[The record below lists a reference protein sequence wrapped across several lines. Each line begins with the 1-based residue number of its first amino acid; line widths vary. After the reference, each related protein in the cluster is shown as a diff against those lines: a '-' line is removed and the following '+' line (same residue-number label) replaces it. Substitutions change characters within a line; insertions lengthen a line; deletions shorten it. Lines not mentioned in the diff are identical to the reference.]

1 MSILNEG
8 GGGGGFEVGGNITA
22 ASASL
27 SVSGTVV
34 LSRFSVRTP
43 KARTSTHRAVTK
55 VSVVADTIAG
65 IILSVLQSESG
76 NQRYH

>member
-1 MSILNEG
+1 MKG
-8 GGGGGFEVGGNITA
+8 GGGGEVGGDITVA
-22 ASASL
+22 RASL

>member
-8 GGGGGFEVGGNITA
+8 GRGGFEVGGNITA

-34 LSRFSVRTP
+34 LRRFSVRTP

>member
-8 GGGGGFEVGGNITA
+8 GGGGVEVGGNITV